1 MALPKLDVPVF
12 ELKLLS
18 SDKKISFRPF
28 LVKEQ
33 KLLLMMNES
42 EDGKEVVKI
51 VKQII
56 QNCIVSD
63 IDVNTLPIF
72 DLEYI
77 FLNLRARSVGEI
89 VKLQYRCNNILKDNN
104 GENVNCNSIEKFEV
118 DLTKINPT
126 IDTKYDKKIMF
137 SENIGLVMKY
147 PTFEDLQN
155 IETTKEDEL
164 VSELISKCID
174 YIFDNENIYY
184 VKDYTKEELT
194 DFIDNLQ
201 QKDLEKIQNF
211 FNATPK
217 IKHTIDFK
225 CKKCGYKEDIVLEGL
240 QNFFV

>member
-1 MALPKLDVPVF
+1 MALPKLDVPIF

-18 SDKKISFRPF
+18 SDKQINFRPF

-33 KLLLMMNES
+33 KLLLMINES

-56 QNCIVSD
+56 QNCILSD
-63 IDVNTLPIF
+63 IDVDSLPIF

-89 VKLQYRCNNILKDNN
+89 VKLQYRCNNVLKDDN
-104 GENVNCNSIEKFEV
+104 GENVNCNSIEKYEI

-126 IDTKYDKKIMF
+126 VEKKQDKKILF
-137 SENIGLVMKY
+137 SENVGIVMKY
-147 PTFEDLQN
+147 PTFEDLQT
-155 IETTKEDEL
+155 IETTKEDVI
-164 VSELISKCID
+164 VSELICKCID
-174 YIFDNENIYY
+174 YIFDSENIYY
-184 VKDYTKEELT
+184 AKDHSKEELI

-211 FNATPK
+211 FNSTPK
-217 IKHTIDFK
+217 IRHTIDFK

-240 QNFFV
+240 QSFFV